1 MTPPAT
7 SAPATGSSALPQAL
21 LTRWR
26 TQRAGEALLD
36 AIAAG
41 DLPAVQML
49 IGQTD
54 VHLAEALEEAAE
66 AGRVD
71 ALRLLL
77 DEADTGRIPERYRGV
92 SAHRLHSDRL
102 FAYAAAERLAAR
114 LPSAAALLERVA
126 GVTLLRVQ
134 QALQEDPSLLTA
146 RNWLGHTLLHSAA
159 ASASL
164 PALELLL
171 LAGADPNAVDVQ
183 GHTPLAAVAN
193 RMAEAA
199 VNGAAHNNAGRNGE
213 REPGSG
219 SGATDQA
226 ALRRQHDAD
235 GCAAAARLI
244 RAGADVRVRSGPE
257 RQTALHM
264 AARRGNVALAALLLD
279 QGAEIDAQTTL
290 GETPLRRAVNLDQ
303 VAFAAFLV
311 GRGAD
316 PSLPDRKGVTPLAAA
331 RSTAMR
337 QALSDTQ

>member
-21 LTRWR
+21 LARWR

-77 DEADTGRIPERYRGV
+77 DEADTGRIPERCRGV

-126 GVTLLRVQ
+126 GVTLLR
-134 QALQEDPSLLTA
+134 
-146 RNWLGHTLLHSAA
+146 
-159 ASASL
+159 
-164 PALELLL
+164 
-171 LAGADPNAVDVQ
+171 AGADPNAVDVQ

-199 VNGAAHNNAGRNGE
+199 VDGDAHNNAGRNGE
-213 REPGSG
+213 RDPGSG
-219 SGATDQA
+219 SGAKDQA

-279 QGAEIDAQTTL
+279 QGAEIDARTTL